1 MSAIKLLQVYTPINF
16 NLSGTVVSMNH
27 GLIKEVV
34 PLIPD
39 IVDKTNCVCII
50 EEDKHEIAIQFI
62 KGSTGVSDYLKVII
76 GQPYRVKENDNL
88 TLIFDSTI

>member
-1 MSAIKLLQVYTPINF
+1 MSAIKLLQLYTPINF
-16 NLSGTVVSMNH
+16 NLSGTVVSMDH
-27 GLIKEVV
+27 GLIKKVV

-50 EEDKHEIAIQFI
+50 EEDEHEIAIQFT
-62 KGSTGVSDYLKVII
+62 KGSTGISDYLRVII